1 MSFQYL
7 NKNFWI
13 EGTDQNSN
21 CALTKNE
28 ISHKLRLASHRG
40 LNKNMLEK
48 EMNETGRN
56 AKIIIGPQSSDEE
69 WVSNFFEFVVLQLYS
84 TDCHPTDCH
93 FCQNFGKCLNYS
105 VLNFFIKLR
114 MKYSVFS
121 FFTLNREILCHS
133 RPSRA
138 NNQNYGVLI
147 WFIDMELLSY
157 FIKIFNLSNVIHGY
171 WSNTY

>member
-1 MSFQYL
+1 MFNKKNPFQYL

-56 AKIIIGPQSSDEE
+56 AKIIIGPQSSDED
-69 WVSNFFEFVVLQLYS
+69 L
-84 TDCHPTDCH
+84 
-93 FCQNFGKCLNYS
+93 
-105 VLNFFIKLR
+105 
-114 MKYSVFS
+114 
-121 FFTLNREILCHS
+121 
-133 RPSRA
+133 
-138 NNQNYGVLI
+138 VLI
-147 WFIDMELLSY
+147 SFRVFAQVYLGHSKK
-157 FIKIFNLSNVIHGY
+157 F
-171 WSNTY
+171 